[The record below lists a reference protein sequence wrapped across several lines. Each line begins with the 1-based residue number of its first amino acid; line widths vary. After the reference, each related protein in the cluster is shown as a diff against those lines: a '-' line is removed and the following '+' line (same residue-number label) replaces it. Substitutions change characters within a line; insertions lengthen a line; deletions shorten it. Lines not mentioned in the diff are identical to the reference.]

1 MSVEKNKVFIG
12 PDDGVILPILDIV
25 PKVTAERFG
34 GALTV
39 IE

>member
-1 MSVEKNKVFIG
+1 MSVEKNKIFIG
-12 PDDGVILPILDIV
+12 PDDGVILPILDMV
-25 PKVTAERFG
+25 LKVTAERFG